1 MEVIQLKIHTL
12 NFQPVIPK
20 LEKKKEITSAEAKSE
35 LTPVQQFE
43 QSRNEL
49 KAMGQRFIAELEEA
63 RTDMGEDD
71 PKAQRLIEKF
81 KSGKKLT
88 PEELAYVRKNAPGMR
103 DFIDRIMRER
113 EMIEMSMRQAPS
125 KTDVQMVVY
134 RASKQIE
141 REPNAD
147 LKELRAK
154 HLADA
159 KQEYEQ
165 TNDYKEK
172 PNSPLDR
179 EQRAVRLA
187 KEKKPKPY
195 NPVAIASYEKVSKF
209 EGKQPIDHKV

>member
-1 MEVIQLKIHTL
+1 MKIGPSM
-12 NFQPVIPK
+12 FQPVLPK
-20 LEKKKEITSAEAKSE
+20 VEKKKDVTKAEINMD

-43 QSRNEL
+43 QSRHAL
-49 KAMGQRFIAELEEA
+49 KEMAQRVVEEMEKA

-88 PEELAYVRKNAPGMR
+88 REELAYVRKKAPGMR
-103 DFIDRIMRER
+103 DVIDRIMRER

-125 KTDVQMVVY
+125 KTDVQLVVY

-141 REPNAD
+141 KDPNAEIR
-147 LKELRAK
+147 ELRGK

-165 TNDYKEK
+165 TDEYKEK

-179 EQRAVRLA
+179 EQRPARVTTKKNEKPKNLIAIEVYEKASKA
-187 KEKKPKPY
+187 KEK
-195 NPVAIASYEKVSKF
+195 S
-209 EGKQPIDHKV
+209 PIDHQV